1 MEMGM
6 ASIQKNMMAADM
18 SPIPYCLIEMTSIH
32 KFRVPQIEAAHV
44 CMASCSPGLLNN
56 EAVSEFSLFF
66 CIYNRQ
72 ITITWEISSTSTIT
86 LSYHMTL

>member
-32 KFRVPQIEAAHV
+32 KFRVPQIEAACV
-44 CMASCSPGLLNN
+44 YGLM
-56 EAVSEFSLFF
+56 F
-66 CIYNRQ
+66 
-72 ITITWEISSTSTIT
+72 TWAPEQ
-86 LSYHMTL
+86 